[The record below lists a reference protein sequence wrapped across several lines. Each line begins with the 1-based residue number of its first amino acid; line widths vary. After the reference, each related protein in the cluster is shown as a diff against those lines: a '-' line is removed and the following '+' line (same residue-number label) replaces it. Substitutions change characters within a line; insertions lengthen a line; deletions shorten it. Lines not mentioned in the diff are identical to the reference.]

1 MGICFY
7 KNLKS
12 ICAHT
17 GIHKS
22 EALNGITSEDP
33 FLLSVLAQ
41 IRQSDGSGEDIR
53 NDFDKAVLDLSQA
66 E

>member
-1 MGICFY
+1 MGICSY
-7 KNLKS
+7 ENLKS

-17 GIHKS
+17 GIHN

-41 IRQSDGSGEDIR
+41 IRQSDGSGEDLR